1 MIKNH
6 LITAWRNLSKNKTFS
21 AINIFGL
28 SVGIAAFLLIVNYLR
43 FEYSYDDHHANK
55 TRIYRVPME
64 ISENAGKVQTF
75 AFTYPAVAPALKK
88 DFPSIEEAV
97 RFRRQWGIV
106 KQDDRTL
113 YESGAIYFVDP
124 AVFKIFSFRFMKGS
138 AATALTELND
148 AVLTNETA
156 KKYFGDTDPIGKSLD
171 YQGERYIVKAVIE
184 DMPVNSHLQFSI
196 LFNYNKYIQIV
207 RSNGGNDAAENS
219 WGWSDF
225 YTYVLLKPGA
235 DAKAIQA
242 ALPAFAEKYAGD
254 DMKKTGYKLSFT
266 LQPLK
271 DIHLRSKYDYELS
284 GNGNLTYLKYL
295 GIAALF
301 ILFIAWINYINL
313 STARSLDRSKEVG
326 VRKVIGA
333 SKFQLIRQFLA
344 ESSILNITAILLGV
358 FIFKLTLPWFS
369 NLVQK
374 DVSALQVTGWSFW
387 LFAIGIFFTGTLLAA
402 FYPSF
407 VLSSFKP
414 IQSIKSGPGNSG
426 LKSGRNVFRKSLVVL
441 QFVAAIV
448 LIAGATG
455 FYRQLRFMQNR
466 DLGINIRQTLVLEQN
481 ARQDS
486 SAIPAFNAFINDM
499 GARPEIE
506 SVTASTSVPGAE
518 VGASAGFTLKNSQA
532 EKRCRVLGID
542 NKFIP
547 AYGLTIIEGRNFT
560 NDQPA
565 TDTAELANI
574 LVNETAAKIFGFDDP
589 SDIVGK
595 EMDGAG
601 FHCKVIGVV
610 KDYHQESLQN
620 SFDPIIFYAEQET
633 GFANFSLKLNTAD
646 LPGLM
651 GFISKQWKAHF
662 PESPLKYFFL
672 DEHFN
677 EQYKNDKLFATV
689 LWLFTVVAIIIAC
702 LGLFGLSLYTIA
714 KRSKEIS
721 IRKVLGATITQI
733 TGMITKDYLKLV
745 LVAGIIALPAGYLL
759 LNNWLKKYAFRISID
774 PWFFILPVLM
784 IVAIALI
791 TVLYQSLRAA
801 IANPV
806 KSLRTE

>member
-6 LITAWRNLSKNKTFS
+6 LISAWRNLWKNRTFS

-43 FEYSYDDHHANK
+43 FEYSYDDHQANK
-55 TRIYRVPME
+55 SRIYRVPME
-64 ISENAGKVQTF
+64 IAENDGKVQTF

-88 DFPSIEEAV
+88 DFPAIEEAV
-97 RFRRQWGIV
+97 RFRRQWGII
-106 KQDDRTL
+106 KQGDNTIH
-113 YESGAIYFVDP
+113 ESGAIFYVDP
-124 AVFKIFSFRFMKGS
+124 AVFKIFSFQFLKGS
-138 AATALTELND
+138 ATTALAELND
-148 AVLTNETA
+148 AVITSETA
-156 KKYFGDTDPIGKSLD
+156 KKYFGDTDPIGKSLEYHD
-171 YQGERYIVKAVIE
+171 ERYIVKAVIE
-184 DMPVNSHLQFSI
+184 DMPVNSHLQFSM

-207 RSNGGNDAAENS
+207 RGNGGNDAAENS

-225 YTYVLLKPGA
+225 YTYILLKPGA
-235 DAKAIQA
+235 DPKTIQA
-242 ALPAFAEKYAGD
+242 GLPAFAQKYAGD
-254 DMKKTGYKLSFT
+254 DMKRTGYQLSFT

-271 DIHLRSKYDYELS
+271 DIHLRSKYDYEFD

-333 SKFQLIRQFLA
+333 SRFQLIRQFLA
-344 ESSILNITAILLGV
+344 ESSILNITAILLGIL
-358 FIFKLTLPWFS
+358 IFKLTLPWFS

-374 DVSALQVTGWSFW
+374 DISALKTTGWTFW
-387 LFAIGIFFTGTLLAA
+387 LFAIGVFFTGTLLAA
-402 FYPSF
+402 SYPAF

-414 IQSIKSGPGNSG
+414 IQSIKSAAGISG
-426 LKSGRNVFRKSLVVL
+426 LKGGRNMLRKSLVVV

-455 FYRQLRFMQNR
+455 FYRQLKFMQSR
-466 DLGINIRQTLVLEQN
+466 DLGINIQQTLVLEQN
-481 ARQDS
+481 AQQDS
-486 SAIPAFNAFINDM
+486 AVIPAFNAFINDM
-499 GARPEIE
+499 AARPDIV
-506 SVTASTSVPGAE
+506 SVTASTSVPGGE
-518 VGASAGFTLKNSQA
+518 VGGSSGFTLKNSQA

-560 NDQPA
+560 NDKPA
-565 TDTAELANI
+565 VDTAALANI
-574 LVNETAAKIFGFDDP
+574 LVNETAAKIFGFNDP
-589 SDIVGK
+589 SGIVGK

-620 SFDPIIFYAEQET
+620 SFDPIVFYPEQES
-633 GFANFSLKLNTAD
+633 GFGNFSLKLNTTD

-651 GFISKQWKAHF
+651 GFVGKQWKIRF
-662 PESPLKYFFL
+662 PESPLNYFFL

-677 EQYKNDKLFATV
+677 AQYKNDKLFATV

-721 IRKVLGATITQI
+721 IRKVLGATIVQI

-745 LVAGIIALPAGYLL
+745 LLAGIIALPVGYLL
-759 LNNWLKKYAFRISID
+759 LNNWLKKYAFRIDID
-774 PWFFILPVLM
+774 PWFFILPILM
-784 IVAIALI
+784 IIAIALI